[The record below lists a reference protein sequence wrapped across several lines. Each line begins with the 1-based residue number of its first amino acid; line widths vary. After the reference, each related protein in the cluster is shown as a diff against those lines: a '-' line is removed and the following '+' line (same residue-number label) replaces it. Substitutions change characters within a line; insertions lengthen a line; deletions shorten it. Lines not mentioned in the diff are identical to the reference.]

1 MKQLQESE
9 SSEEDYLLLD
19 TVGEIHGLY
28 QPPIKVPV
36 QIDGRDVEMELDTG
50 ASVSVM
56 SEKLYKQLW
65 PGRSLST
72 TPIRLQ
78 TYSKQPLDVIGS
90 VEATVYYEG
99 KGFPLPLVIVKRDG
113 PTLFGRN
120 WLSVHYVRAP
130 GLEDMLEKYSF
141 KGPDV
146 TISMDSDVT
155 PQFCKA
161 QVIP

>member
-1 MKQLQESE
+1 
-9 SSEEDYLLLD
+9 
-19 TVGEIHGLY
+19 
-28 QPPIKVPV
+28 
-36 QIDGRDVEMELDTG
+36 MELDTG
-50 ASVSVM
+50 ASMSVM

-90 VEATVYYEG
+90 
-99 KGFPLPLVIVKRDG
+99 PLFTMK

-120 WLSVHYVRAP
+120 WLSVICLNSSHVHYVRAP
-130 GLEDMLEKYSF
+130 GLEDMLRKYSAVFDKELGMF

-146 TISMDSDVT
+146 TISMDPDAT
-155 PQFCKA
+155 PRFCKA
-161 QVIP
+161 RVIPYAMRDSVEEELDWMVKEGTLIPVEYSE